1 MAHQSPM
8 RILLVHRNFPGQFR
22 YLAPALVKAGH
33 KVGVLTWEK
42 NANPRVLPTAHYR
55 HEMPRTRGMAGFYT
69 DHVELGAAAARTA
82 RDLAQKG
89 DAPDVVLGSINW
101 GETLFL
107 REVWP
112 AARHLGYAEFLY
124 DTHGRDTGFDPEFS
138 LNSLESHIR
147 TIARTGHLVLAA
159 TRADALL
166 SPTRWQASTFPPEM
180 QSKISVIHDGV
191 DTAAITPDPGATYQ
205 VPGGPLLK
213 VGDEVLTFVNR
224 NLEPYRGYHIL
235 MRALP
240 KVMAARP
247 NLQVVMV
254 GAHGSGYGPSPA
266 GGLSWKQVFLDEV
279 SDRVD
284 QSRIHYVG
292 RIPYPDLLNVLR
304 VGRAHAYLSYPF
316 VLSWSM
322 LEAMSLGC
330 VVVGSRTPPVEEV
343 IKDGATGHLVDFFD
357 VDGWAEKLI
366 EVLSDPAA
374 QGSIRHAARQ
384 HIIGKYDLKTVCL
397 PRLMEFVETAA
408 V

>member
-1 MAHQSPM
+1 M

-22 YLAPALVKAGH
+22 YLGPALHKAGH
-33 KVGVLTWEK
+33 KVGVLTWDQNK
-42 NANPRVLPTAHYR
+42 NPRIFPTAHYS
-55 HEMPRTRGMAGFYT
+55 HEMAKTKGLAGFYS
-69 DHVELGAAAARTA
+69 DNVENGAAAARA
-82 RDLAQKG
+82 AYRLAQKG
-89 DAPDVVLGSINW
+89 DTPDVVFGSINW

-112 AARHLGYAEFLY
+112 EARHLGYAEFLY
-124 DTHGRDTGFDPEFS
+124 DTKGRDTGFDPEFVREGP
-138 LNSLESHIR
+138 ESNLR

-166 SPTRWQASTFPPEM
+166 SPTRWQASTFPAEL

-191 DTAAITPDPGATYQ
+191 DTTRIAPDPTASYQ

-213 VGDEVLTFVNR
+213 MGDEVLTFINR
-224 NLEPYRGYHIL
+224 NLEPYRGYHTL

-247 NLQVVMV
+247 NCQVVMV
-254 GAHGSGYGPSPA
+254 GGHGAGYGPSPA
-266 GGLSWKQVFLDEV
+266 GGKSWKQVFLDEV
-279 SDRVD
+279 ADKVD

-292 RIPYPDLLNVLR
+292 RIPYDDLLNVLR

-330 VVVGSRTPPVEEV
+330 VVVGSDTPPVAEA
-343 IKDGATGHLVDFFD
+343 IRDGVTGHLVNFFD
-357 VDGWAEKLI
+357 VGAWSDKLI
-366 EVLSDPAA
+366 EVLGDPTA
-374 QGSIRHAARQ
+374 QMPLRAAARQ
-384 HIIGKYDLKTVCL
+384 HIIDTYDLQTVCL
-397 PRLMEFVETAA
+397 PRLMKFVEGA
-408 V
+408 